1 MVAVPFLPE
10 ATRQPGMSVYRWIV
24 VIVREGVPEVTGFWE
39 RSDAESFFDRA
50 SLQWSDSYM
59 AEVVKVPLA

>member
-1 MVAVPFLPE
+1 
-10 ATRQPGMSVYRWIV
+10 MSVYRWIV
-24 VIVREGVPEVTGFWE
+24 VIVREGLPEVTGFLE